1 MMKADS
7 SLTIEDAVDALAS
20 NEIYDYINSDKPLH
34 TQTFYLAD
42 TYIRCINRKKL
53 VQALDNC
60 HHELHLFGALW
71 EELNLKH
78 AILHREIPFNL
89 TFTVFAKSKISV
101 NIMPNFKT
109 GSHDRV
115 FSGQLNGAVS
125 LTDPTSLLRSEYN
138 NKESILFYDLDNID
152 AVTTMLDSAL
162 NNQNELKKIAQAGYA
177 IASQNHTWDNIA
189 KKLLSA
195 I

>member
-1 MMKADS
+1 
-7 SLTIEDAVDALAS
+7 
-20 NEIYDYINSDKPLH
+20 
-34 TQTFYLAD
+34 
-42 TYIRCINRKKL
+42 
-53 VQALDNC
+53 
-60 HHELHLFGALW
+60 
-71 EELNLKH
+71 
-78 AILHREIPFNL
+78 
-89 TFTVFAKSKISV
+89 
-101 NIMPNFKT
+101 MPNFKT